1 MKKLKILYTIPNFKT
16 AGSQYVVLSLIQKL
30 DVDRYDVFIAVENHL
45 ELVPNIIP
53 VSNKF
58 IYNLTGQKW
67 KDAFGF
73 RRLLK
78 KHKIDLVHS
87 WDYKSLD
94 VEVLGSR
101 LAGVKY
107 LFTKK
112 NAAWSKRWFLKSLLA
127 SHIAYDNPFM
137 KKNFFSH
144 KLLKNKITFIP
155 HGVNTKVFFPMELAK
170 EESSNFNICCIGNI
184 NNNKN
189 QGFIVDALKDLPVKI
204 HLNLYGKVDPSYMEK
219 LDIKITN
226 SGLKDRV
233 HFKGFVE
240 NINLPKVLNEHDIFI
255 LASVREGLPV
265 SILEALACGLPVLS
279 SDSGGGARYIFKE
292 NLTDSVFE
300 LSNPKNFKALVLKLY
315 NNKDYYTLKSRESLS
330 IVRERFQL
338 EREVEQ
344 YEKLYLWM
352 V

>member
-1 MKKLKILYTIPNFKT
+1 
-16 AGSQYVVLSLIQKL
+16 
-30 DVDRYDVFIAVENHL
+30 
-45 ELVPNIIP
+45 
-53 VSNKF
+53 
-58 IYNLTGQKW
+58 
-67 KDAFGF
+67 
-73 RRLLK
+73 
-78 KHKIDLVHS
+78 VHS

-144 KLLKNKITFIP
+144 KLLKNKTTFIP
-155 HGVNTKVFFPMELAK
+155 HGVNTDLFFPMESAK
-170 EESSNFNICCIGNI
+170 EEGSNFNICCVGNI

-189 QGFIVDALKDLPVKI
+189 QGFIVDALKDLPAKI
-204 HLNLYGKVDPSYMEK
+204 HLNLYGKVDPSYIKK

-226 SGLKDRV
+226 SGLKDRI

-240 NINLPKVLNEHDIFI
+240 NKNLPKVLNEHDIFI

-279 SDSGGGARYIFKE
+279 SDSGGGARYIFKDSVS
-292 NLTDSVFE
+292 DSVFK
-300 LSNPKNFKALVLKLY
+300 LSNPKNFKALILKLY
-315 NNKDYYTLKSRESLS
+315 DNKDYYKLKSKESLS
-330 IVRERFQL
+330 IVIERFQL
-338 EREVEQ
+338 EREVKQ
-344 YEKLYLWM
+344 YEQLYDEI
-352 V
+352 